1 MRDARYEIL
10 EPPDHPRENRDR
22 DPMILVHPASS
33 IQHPASSSIRHRVS
47 RVDSRSGLDRRSL
60 VMYCITSVTQLSL
73 HRFLEVDTASAVPIW
88 RQIEDG
94 MRRLVA
100 SKRLA
105 PGSVVPSVR
114 ELAKAL
120 RVNPAT
126 VSKAYRRLTESGL
139 LTVRRGEGTFVGE
152 LEPEELEEQRRLLL
166 IDGAT
171 SYVRVA
177 ASMGASRDEA
187 TRAVRERWDSARD
200 ENGEGVTDGG

>member
-1 MRDARYEIL
+1 L
-10 EPPDHPRENRDR
+10 
-22 DPMILVHPASS
+22 SW
-33 IQHPASSSIRHRVS
+33 
-47 RVDSRSGLDRRSL
+47 LDIWFE
-60 VMYCITSVTQLSL
+60 VKYCITSVTQLSL
-73 HRFLEVDTASAVPIW
+73 HRFLEVDTTSAVPIW
-88 RQIEDG
+88 RQIEEG
-94 MRRLVA
+94 MRRMVA
-100 SKRLA
+100 SERLA

-187 TRAVRERWDSARD
+187 TRAVRERWDSAP
-200 ENGEGVTDGG
+200 EEGGEGATDGG